1 MYVFSPMHC
10 GTRAS
15 HFPPT
20 QFSVAVPLALYPLSQ
35 WMVILLPKTR
45 LPLYL
50 PCAIFPGHGHFRAA
64 NQLLKH
70 SCCSSR
76 KVSLEEALVLSQLK
90 TSNSSLTR
98 KMTIKNESSR
108 VKTISLEYCT
118 CFYKPL
124 IAHTSF
130 LFFL

>member
-1 MYVFSPMHC
+1 MYIFSPMHC

-90 TSNSSLTR
+90 TSNSSLTK
-98 KMTIKNESSR
+98 KMTIKMKVRGSR
-108 VKTISLEYCT
+108 QHLLEYCT
-118 CFYKPL
+118 CVYKPS
-124 IAHTSF
+124 IAHTPF